1 MLLCSFGIV
10 SVQFLLAAVWLAS
23 KMPYPD
29 AVVLRK
35 QDCVILTCT
44 GESSPILMLLN
55 VILSVIFMVSS
66 TVLAFKTRHFPKNYN
81 ESKYVG
87 ITLYVTCVSWALF
100 FPVYFFAS
108 SENSDFL
115 REYLMRTLCVLIGS
129 ITLLGLFGQKVKL
142 LLCTSKEKLSQKLNG
157 PPSISF
163 SFQPTNN
170 HEINRLTMEQNIES
184 SLR

>member
-1 MLLCSFGIV
+1 MLVGIV

-23 KMPYPD
+23 KMPYPN
-29 AVVLRK
+29 AVVSRK

-115 REYLMRTLCVLIGS
+115 RDA
-129 ITLLGLFGQKVKL
+129 
-142 LLCTSKEKLSQKLNG
+142 
-157 PPSISF
+157 
-163 SFQPTNN
+163 
-170 HEINRLTMEQNIES
+170 H
-184 SLR
+184 SLRLNWIHHAAGFIWTEGKIAVVHFKRKVESEVKWTTEYQFFLSAYQQS